1 MRDGQHGVRAGGIGG
16 GHVADLLAAQ
26 GDFTG
31 DGGDARRGA
40 LGDTFDSLG
49 NLAVGGVL
57 AGFLLDVE
65 VLGVLADDDQVDGV
79 ASAFAGGGLDG
90 ADVGVEVE
98 LLAEGDDGRGVSGD
112 LGAGGAAGS

>member
-1 MRDGQHGVRAGGIGG
+1 MRNGQHGLRAGGVGR
-16 GHVADLLAAQ
+16 GHIADLLAAQ

-40 LGDTFDSLG
+40 LGDTLDSLG

-57 AGFLLDVE
+57 GGFLLDIE
-65 VLGVLADDDQVDGV
+65 ILSVLADDDQVDGV
-79 ASAFAGGGLDG
+79 AAAFAGGGLDG

-98 LLAEGDDGRGVSGD
+98 LLAEGDDGRGVAGN